1 VTASRKVG
9 RAITR
14 NRVKRGIR
22 EWFRGC
28 RDELEPDLDI
38 VVIARREAAALGT
51 AEIDDDLKALMSRIE
66 QPAGSRYRRR
76 DGVRDR
82 IEEERG

>member
-22 EWFRGC
+22 EWFRAC
-28 RDELEPDLDI
+28 RDEFELDVDI

-66 QPAGSRYRRR
+66 QAAGSRYRRR
-76 DGVRDR
+76 DR

>member
-28 RDELEPDLDI
+28 RDEFKPDVDI

-51 AEIDDDLKALMSRIE
+51 AEIHADLKALMSRIE
-66 QPAGSRYRRR
+66 QPVGSRHRRQDR
-76 DGVRDR
+76 VQNR